1 MRYLIQSF
9 YVSDKLENN
18 KNVQLFNK
26 DKLN

>member
-18 KNVQLFNK
+18 QNVQLFNK